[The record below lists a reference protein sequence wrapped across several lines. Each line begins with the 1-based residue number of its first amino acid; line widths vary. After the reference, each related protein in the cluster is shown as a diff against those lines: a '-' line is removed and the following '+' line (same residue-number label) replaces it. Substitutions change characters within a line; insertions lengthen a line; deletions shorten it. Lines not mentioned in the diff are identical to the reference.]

1 MIDCLCIDIKCP
13 LRPEITI
20 TYVAV
25 SVIFFNSGLSLKT
38 EELASALMHVK
49 LHFFVQTFTLVFFPI
64 AIWLLLKFWPLTAI
78 NEWLL
83 RG

>member
-1 MIDCLCIDIKCP
+1 MSILLC
-13 LRPEITI
+13 
-20 TYVAV
+20 
-25 SVIFFNSGLSLKT
+25 FQ
-38 EELASALMHVK
+38 ELASALMHVK

-64 AIWLLLKFWPLTAI
+64 AIWLLLKVLALTAI